1 MQECDWM
8 ALDKIMSFINRSKRV
23 LNVSHRPRR
32 QEYMMMAK
40 TVAVGMVLIGA
51 VGFVITIVF
60 SVIDRGSLF

>member
-1 MQECDWM
+1 M